1 MNNNDARIVKNDAG
15 IYEIRFGGK
24 RSKRKSTGTTDLR
37 EAYAFYG
44 RWMITKDQAKVVD
57 VSKILDDYMAE
68 HVSQKVVST
77 ERQEDCVA
85 VLKAGLGSKLVT
97 DLDSQVMLKYR
108 EDRRAGKIN
117 GREVGD
123 GTLRRELN
131 CLVAAIN
138 HAVRQRRLSSADVPH
153 IDLPAAPAPKD
164 LWLTGEQLDKLIAV
178 SASTYGDMSRIHRF
192 IVIASET
199 ASRKTSVVELRWS
212 QVDFERGLINFQ
224 NDGKARTKKRRVPVP
239 MSSRLKAFLERA
251 WIARTQDEWVL
262 DTPYSIQHHFEAVVK
277 AAGLEDVTPHTLRHT
292 WATLAAQA
300 GVELFQIAGVLGDC
314 LATVMRVYAHH
325 CPDHLR
331 GAVNFRD
338 QST

>member
-1 MNNNDARIVKNDAG
+1 MNNNDARIVKNNAG

-24 RSKRKSTGTTDLR
+24 RSKRKSTGATDLR

-85 VLKAGLGSKLVT
+85 VLKAGLGARLVT

-108 EDRRAGKIN
+108 EDRRAGKVN

-138 HAVRQRRLSSADVPH
+138 HAVRQRRLSSSDVPH

-212 QVDFERGLINFQ
+212 QVDFDRGLINFQ
-224 NDGKARTKKRRVPVP
+224 DDGKARTKKRRVPVP

-277 AAGLEDVTPHTLRHT
+277 AAGMEDVTPHTLRHT

-325 CPDHLR
+325 CPEHLR
-331 GAVNFRD
+331 GAVNFRG
-338 QST
+338 Q

>member
-1 MNNNDARIVKNDAG
+1 MNNNDARIVKNNAG

-24 RSKRKSTGTTDLR
+24 RSKRKSTGATDLR

-85 VLKAGLGSKLVT
+85 VLKAGLGARLVT

-108 EDRRAGKIN
+108 EDRRAGKVN

-212 QVDFERGLINFQ
+212 QVDFDRGLINFQ
-224 NDGKARTKKRRVPVP
+224 DDGKARTKKRRVPVP

-277 AAGLEDVTPHTLRHT
+277 AAGMEDVTPHTLRHT

-325 CPDHLR
+325 CPEHLR
-331 GAVNFRD
+331 GAVNFRG
-338 QST
+338 Q